1 MPRSTLDRHQV
12 GTAVLPT
19 QRRTHLSSRSVV
31 SALGELRRA
40 LHEVEH
46 DGTERLEIVVVAGAV
61 DPLPAN
67 DVELPLGENHVV
79 VDVIDLPTRYLGV
92 ALEDL
97 LTRWHT

>member
-1 MPRSTLDRHQV
+1 MPKNSASRHKV

-46 DGTERLEIVVVAGAV
+46 DGGERSELLVASGAL
-61 DPLPAN
+61 DPLRER
-67 DVELPLGENHVV
+67 DVDIPLGENHVV

-92 ALEDL
+92 ALENL

>member
-1 MPRSTLDRHQV
+1 MPKNSASRHKV

-46 DGTERLEIVVVAGAV
+46 DGAERLELLVVAGAP
-61 DPLPAN
+61 DPLL
-67 DVELPLGENHVV
+67 EHEGMLPLGENHVV

-92 ALEDL
+92 ALENL
-97 LTRWHT
+97 LTR